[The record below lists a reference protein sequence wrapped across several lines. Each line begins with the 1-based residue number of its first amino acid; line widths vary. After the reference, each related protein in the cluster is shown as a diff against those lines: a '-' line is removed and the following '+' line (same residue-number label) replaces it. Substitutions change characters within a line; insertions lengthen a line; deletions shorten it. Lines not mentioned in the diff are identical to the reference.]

1 MIKLNQTGV
10 PGEKGR
16 RNSQMENVINK
27 LSEIETIASKIM
39 EAVIAR
45 KKEIAR
51 QKEAEKKAF
60 DARLEEETGRKLA
73 EIRQKLEDGKSAEIM
88 KLQENVEKVMERM
101 ETDFD
106 ARQDEMADEI
116 CAKILGM

>member
-1 MIKLNQTGV
+1 
-10 PGEKGR
+10 
-16 RNSQMENVINK
+16 MENVINK

>member
-1 MIKLNQTGV
+1 MC
-10 PGEKGR
+10 
-16 RNSQMENVINK
+16 
-27 LSEIETIASKIM
+27 
-39 EAVIAR
+39 
-45 KKEIAR
+45 
-51 QKEAEKKAF
+51 
-60 DARLEEETGRKLA
+60 
-73 EIRQKLEDGKSAEIM
+73 IRDRLEDGKSAEIM